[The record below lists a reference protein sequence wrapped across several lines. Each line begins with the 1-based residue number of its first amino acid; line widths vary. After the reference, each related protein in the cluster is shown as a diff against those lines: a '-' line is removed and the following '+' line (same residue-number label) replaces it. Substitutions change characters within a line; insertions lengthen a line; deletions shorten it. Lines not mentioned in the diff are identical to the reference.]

1 MILRDATA
9 ADVPAIAAI
18 WNLIVRDTAITFWP
32 DERSHDQIAALIAE
46 RQAAGQ
52 AFIVAADG
60 DRLLGFCTYSQ
71 FRGGAGYA
79 RSMEHTIHAAPDARG
94 RGVGRA
100 MLIAVQDHA
109 RQRGHRILIGGIT
122 VERGLDRLP
131 PGHGLCR
138 MGTHT
143 GGGMEIRAVSR
154 PCADG
159 ARSFGLACRHGGN
172 APLSLGRF
180 RR

>member
-18 WNLIVRDTAITFWP
+18 WNPIVRDTAITFWP

-60 DRLLGFCTYSQ
+60 DRLLGFSTYSQ
-71 FRGGAGYA
+71 FRSGAGYA
-79 RSMEHTIHAAPDARG
+79 RSMEHTIHAASDARG

-100 MLIAVQDHA
+100 MLTAVQDHA

-122 VERGLDRLP
+122 GSNDGSIAFHRA
-131 PGHGLCR
+131 
-138 MGTHT
+138 MGYAEW
-143 GGGMEIRAVSR
+143 GRIPAAGWK
-154 PCADG
+154 
-159 ARSFGLACRHGGN
+159 FGQFHDLVLMGRD
-172 APLSLGRF
+172 LSA
-180 RR
+180 

>member
-18 WNLIVRDTAITFWP
+18 WNPIVRDTAITFWP
-32 DERSHDQIAALIAE
+32 EERSHDQIAAMIAE

-60 DRLLGFCTYSQ
+60 DRLLGFSTYSQ

-100 MLIAVQDHA
+100 MLTAVQDHA

-122 VERGLDRLP
+122 GSNEGSIAFHRA
-131 PGHGLCR
+131 
-138 MGTHT
+138 MGYAEW
-143 GGGMEIRAVSR
+143 GRIPAAGWK
-154 PCADG
+154 
-159 ARSFGLACRHGGN
+159 FGQFHDLVLMGRD
-172 APLSLGRF
+172 LSA
-180 RR
+180 

>member
-18 WNLIVRDTAITFWP
+18 WNPIVRDTAITFWP

-46 RQAAGQ
+46 RQAVGQ

-60 DRLLGFCTYSQ
+60 DRLLGFSTYSQ
-71 FRGGAGYA
+71 FRGGVGYA

-100 MLIAVQDHA
+100 MLTAVQDHA

-122 VERGLDRLP
+122 GSNEGSIAFHRA
-131 PGHGLCR
+131 
-138 MGTHT
+138 MGYAEW
-143 GGGMEIRAVSR
+143 GRIPAAGWK
-154 PCADG
+154 
-159 ARSFGLACRHGGN
+159 FGQFHDLVLMGRD
-172 APLSLGRF
+172 LSA
-180 RR
+180 

>member
-18 WNLIVRDTAITFWP
+18 WNPIVRDTAITFWP
-32 DERSHDQIAALIAE
+32 EERSHDQIAALIAE

-60 DRLLGFCTYSQ
+60 ARLLGFSTYSQ

-100 MLIAVQDHA
+100 MLTAVQDHA

-122 VERGLDRLP
+122 GSNDGSIAFHRA
-131 PGHGLCR
+131 
-138 MGTHT
+138 MGYAEW
-143 GGGMEIRAVSR
+143 GRIPVAGWK
-154 PCADG
+154 
-159 ARSFGLACRHGGN
+159 FGQFHDLVLMGRD
-172 APLSLGRF
+172 LSA
-180 RR
+180 

>member
-18 WNLIVRDTAITFWP
+18 WNPIVRDTAITFWP

-60 DRLLGFCTYSQ
+60 DRLLGFSTYSQ

-100 MLIAVQDHA
+100 MLTAVQDLA

-122 VERGLDRLP
+122 GSNDGSIAFHRA
-131 PGHGLCR
+131 
-138 MGTHT
+138 MGYAEW
-143 GGGMEIRAVSR
+143 GRIPAAGWK
-154 PCADG
+154 
-159 ARSFGLACRHGGN
+159 FGQFHDLVLMGRD
-172 APLSLGRF
+172 LSA
-180 RR
+180 

>member
-1 MILRDATA
+1 MILRDATI

-18 WNLIVRDTAITFWP
+18 WNPIVRDTAITFWP
-32 DERSHDQIAALIAE
+32 DERSHDQIAALIAD

-52 AFIVAADG
+52 AFLVATEG
-60 DRLLGFCTYSQ
+60 ERLLGFCTYAQ

-100 MLIAVQDHA
+100 MLTAIQDHA

-122 VERGLDRLP
+122 GSNAGSIAFHRA
-131 PGHGLCR
+131 
-138 MGTHT
+138 MGYAEW
-143 GGGMEIRAVSR
+143 GRIPAAGWK
-154 PCADG
+154 
-159 ARSFGLACRHGGN
+159 FGQYHDLVLMGRD
-172 APLSLGRF
+172 LSS
-180 RR
+180 